1 MTRADAGMTLIE
13 LLLALAIG
21 TLLVAGLAG
30 MVEQSLAAW
39 DATRERNDL
48 TQQARFA
55 MERMTAAVSAS
66 PVLLLPLAE
75 NPGTAYSESLRDVL
89 ATGLDPNLDRD
100 GDGFADADNDKDGRV
115 DEDFAA
121 DNNRGAPGIS
131 GIDDDNDG
139 ATDEGGDDDDDEDGT
154 SNEDPNDGLDNDG
167 DGAIDEDPSADA
179 NGDGQPGIA
188 GFDDDGD
195 GFIDE
200 GNDPDDDEDGANNED
215 WIDAVVYFLSGTT
228 LMERLPDLDPA
239 DGTDYTETPIA
250 ENVSQL
256 RVERLAPGP
265 NDRAVLVDLT
275 LALTAPSGESVTLH
289 TRVRVG
295 GGP

>member
-1 MTRADAGMTLIE
+1 MTLVE

-21 TLLVAGLAG
+21 ALLVAGLAG
-30 MVEQSLAAW
+30 VVEQSLAAW

-55 MERMTAAVSAS
+55 MERMAAAVSAS
-66 PVLLLPLAE
+66 PTLLLPLAE
-75 NPGTAYSESLRDVL
+75 NPATPQSESLRDLL
-89 ATGLDPNLDRD
+89 ATGLDPTLDRD
-100 GDGFADADNDKDGRV
+100 ADGVADADNDADGLV
-115 DEDFAA
+115 NEDAGA
-121 DNNRGAPGIS
+121 DTNRAAPGII

-139 ATDEGGDDDDDEDGT
+139 AADEGLGDDDDEDGAV
-154 SNEDPNDGLDNDG
+154 NEDPVDGLDNDG
-167 DGAIDEDPSADA
+167 DGAIDEDPNADA
-179 NGDGQPGIA
+179 QGDGAPGIA

-195 GFIDE
+195 GFTDE
-200 GNDPDDDEDGANNED
+200 GNNPDDDEDGSNNED
-215 WIDAVVYFLSGTT
+215 WIDPVVYFLSGTT
-228 LMERLPDLDPA
+228 LMERLPDLNPA
-239 DGTDYTETPIA
+239 DGTDYTERPIA

-256 RVERLAPGP
+256 RVERLATGP

-295 GGP
+295 GAP